1 MRLKLTFSLL
11 SSLLAV
17 LPMAAYGQTPAPKRE
32 VKLPVSV
39 VVRAQ
44 GTGDPYPALHSLL
57 CTEGQFCTSVFDVV
71 RRRAVPDPATPAPAP
86 VRIEIGVL
94 VKGDGTVLI
103 VPAMPGS
110 KLFLNCLA
118 SQSVALKPLTEATR
132 LRFLVHEEDAAC
144 AKAEA
149 GKPAPR
155 PPAPKAVGSIE
166 VVIKTATPA
175 GQAI

>member
-1 MRLKLTFSLL
+1 MRPTLTAAILAL
-11 SSLLAV
+11 LLAV
-17 LPMAAYGQTPAPKRE
+17 PTISAQGQTATPKRE
-32 VKLPVSV
+32 GKPPVSV
-39 VVRAQ
+39 IVRAQ

-71 RRRAVPDPATPAPAP
+71 RRRAVPDPAAPASPP

-94 VKGDGTVLI
+94 VRGDGTVLI

-118 SQSVALKPLTEATR
+118 SQSVPLKPMTEATR
-132 LRFLVHEEDAAC
+132 LRFLVHEEDATC

>member
-1 MRLKLTFSLL
+1 MRLKLTAAV
-11 SSLLAV
+11 LAV
-17 LPMAAYGQTPAPKRE
+17 LMAVPPISAQGQTIVPPRE
-32 VKLPVSV
+32 GKPPISV

-44 GTGDPYPALHSLL
+44 GTGDRYPALHSLL
-57 CTEGQFCTSVFDVV
+57 CTEGQFCTSVFDVA
-71 RRRAVPDPATPAPAP
+71 RRRAVPDPAAPAPPP

-94 VKGDGTVLI
+94 VRGDGTVLV

-118 SQSVALKPLTEATR
+118 SQSVPLKPMTEATR

>member
-1 MRLKLTFSLL
+1 MRPTLTAAILAL
-11 SSLLAV
+11 LLAV
-17 LPMAAYGQTPAPKRE
+17 PTISAQGQTATPKRE
-32 VKLPVSV
+32 GKPPVSV
-39 VVRAQ
+39 IVRAQ

-71 RRRAVPDPATPAPAP
+71 RRRAVPDPAAPASPP
-86 VRIEIGVL
+86 VRFEIGVL
-94 VKGDGTVLI
+94 VRGDGTVLF

-118 SQSVALKPLTEATR
+118 SQSVPLKPMTEATR
-132 LRFLVHEEDAAC
+132 LRFLVHEEDATC